1 MHDGAG
7 ERRRDRR
14 GASSV
19 ASLSRR
25 RWSGAWYAIRGALR
39 LRRPSAGRVDP
50 VGPIRRPTGAARPA
64 VISGTSRERTRL
76 PGSAWLSCEWARLSA
91 RTDRGCAPRSRASA
105 HSYRIVPRRYLVA
118 PLGAPTADSRFCGK
132 TEGYTVLYASP
143 DFATAFLETVV
154 RDIPPRPF
162 ALLAPRWPSRRML
175 GPGRVP
181 YSGASTRHRRTG
193 FRFDKPS
200 RVLRR
205 APLGIGTFSLGD
217 PPVLP

>member
-1 MHDGAG
+1 MAPVSVVAIVAVRHRSRPSPADGGRAHG
-7 ERRRDRR
+7 TRFAAPSGCGDRPQGASIRSGQSGGPPAPLVLPSFPGRHGSGRGSRVRR
-14 GASSV
+14 GFHV
-19 ASLSRR
+19 
-25 RWSGAWYAIRGALR
+25 SGRAY
-39 LRRPSAGRVDP
+39 P
-50 VGPIRRPTGAARPA
+50 
-64 VISGTSRERTRL
+64 RERIEAALLEAEL
-76 PGSAWLSCEWARLSA
+76 P
-91 RTDRGCAPRSRASA
+91 P
-105 HSYRIVPRRYLVA
+105 SYRIVPRRYLAA